1 MITISQKLVDKY
13 IHMAKLAEYGVKK
26 VEELQKVNEYLF
38 SLLTKRQLDKFIKWE
53 ESLEESK

>member
-1 MITISQKLVDKY
+1 
-13 IHMAKLAEYGVKK
+13 MAKLAEYGVKK